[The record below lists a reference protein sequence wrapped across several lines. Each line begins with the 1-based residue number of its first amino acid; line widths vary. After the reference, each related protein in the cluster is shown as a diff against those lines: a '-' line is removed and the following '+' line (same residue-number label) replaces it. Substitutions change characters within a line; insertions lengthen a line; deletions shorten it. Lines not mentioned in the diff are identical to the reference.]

1 MKRPGRYAPLSDRYY
16 DDVAIMRAGEHAEL
30 LFVRM
35 LSYAAGCP
43 ETDGWISDAVVTSR
57 LGIMPIIVGGSVV
70 PGTDAEARAVK
81 LAEVGLI
88 ARDGDGW
95 RLVSWLKWNKSGDEI
110 DASRASDRRRKTPKP
125 ETGPENA
132 PENAPETGPEV
143 CSETGPET
151 GPEKV
156 PETGDIEQSRAEQS
170 RARSKTLART
180 ASDSQDRFGEFWQEY
195 PKKVDK
201 RAAQKAWRSAMKR
214 ASPESIIEGASRYT
228 QQCEMNRTEQ
238 KYRKNPS
245 TWLNADSWSNPV
257 LIDQPGK
264 DRQQSRIDA
273 ITVATI
279 QRGQAGENAF
289 TSLFNRGA
297 A

>member
-125 ETGPENA
+125 
-132 PENAPETGPEV
+132 
-143 CSETGPET
+143 ETGPET